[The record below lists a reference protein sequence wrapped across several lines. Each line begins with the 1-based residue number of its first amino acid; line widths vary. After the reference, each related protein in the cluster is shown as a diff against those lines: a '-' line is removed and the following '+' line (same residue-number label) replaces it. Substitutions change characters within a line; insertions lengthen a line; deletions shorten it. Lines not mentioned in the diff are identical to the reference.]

1 MILINVKFTVKPE
14 AVSRFLDEV
23 AEFTQATRA
32 EEGNLWFDWYRSP
45 EDPQVFVLLEAF
57 KDDAAQAHVSS
68 EHFTAGLESM
78 RPLLVKTPQIISRQV
93 DGEDW
98 DQMGELQI
106 ED

>member
-23 AEFTQATRA
+23 AEFTQVTRA

-68 EHFTAGLESM
+68 EHFKAGLESM